1 VSEVADA
8 YNFHLKGMEN
18 LDGRETYVIDAER
31 ARFQPHFKKRSSAK
45 FRFRA
50 WIDQAE
56 SQWVKLDAE
65 CIDTVFVDGFWRES
79 TRDRAC

>member
-1 VSEVADA
+1 MGRAYVLDA
-8 YNFHLKGMEN
+8 
-18 LDGRETYVIDAER
+18 GRAPFQAPLQKR
-31 ARFQPHFKKRSSAK
+31 RFCPSS
-45 FRFRA
+45 FRA

-65 CIDTVFVDGFWRES
+65 CIDTVSVDGFWRES